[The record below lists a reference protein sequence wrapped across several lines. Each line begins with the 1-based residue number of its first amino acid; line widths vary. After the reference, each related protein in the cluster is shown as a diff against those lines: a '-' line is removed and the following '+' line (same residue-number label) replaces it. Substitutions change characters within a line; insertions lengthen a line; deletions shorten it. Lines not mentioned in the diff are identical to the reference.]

1 MAGDWHPSP
10 ALGDRQLSPRRLCQV
25 SALLAGRSLQDL
37 RVCPAA
43 SASCWIGLY
52 HAPSAALSF
61 ALRTGLFGQ
70 QPPSLPPFASRPAP
84 SFGSD
89 PDW

>member
-1 MAGDWHPSP
+1 MS
-10 ALGDRQLSPRRLCQV
+10 V
-25 SALLAGRSLQDL
+25 SVLLAGRSLQGL
-37 RVCPAA
+37 RVCPAG
-43 SASCWIGLY
+43 SASCWIGRY
-52 HAPSAALSF
+52 HAAPVALSF

-84 SFGSD
+84 SFGAD